1 MSDHEVN
8 PDRPIKLT
16 IAALGGQGGGVLA
29 TWLVQVAEAE
39 DYLAQSTSVPGV
51 AQRTGATIYY
61 LEFFPRAAAERAGR
75 EPVMAMMPVSGDVDC
90 VVASE
95 LAEAGRALQ
104 RGLVTP
110 DRTTLIA
117 SSHRSYTI
125 SEKSA
130 MGDGV
135 ADTEELAQI
144 VRSQAKRLIMFDM
157 DSVAQRHQSVI
168 SSVLLGAICGGSVLP
183 FRQEAFEAVIRNS
196 GISVTTNLAAFR
208 AACESARQGE
218 VAGPKTHA
226 AAQVYQGAPA
236 RAQSPELQ
244 PLLERVRR
252 FALPVQR
259 LVFEGSRRL
268 LDYQDARYV
277 DLYLKRMERIA
288 ALDAR
293 VKPNGAW
300 ALAEATA
307 RSLALWMS
315 FEDTIRVAELKTRPS
330 RFARVREEIRAAP
343 DQLFGITEFMKPRV
357 VEIAATLPA
366 RVGNWV
372 LASPRVCR
380 LLERWTG
387 GKQVRTRTIRGFLL
401 LHGLAGL
408 KRWRPATLRYQE
420 ENARI
425 EQWLDRIAH
434 LAEGHY
440 DLAVELARAQRLVKG
455 YGETHERGWRN
466 FSVLLEQLDALAA
479 RDDGAAWLAR
489 LQAAALADEEGE
501 ALTRELAHLEQAPP
515 RTVLPVHSGAA

>member
-8 PDRPIKLT
+8 PERPIKLT

-61 LEFFPRAAAERAGR
+61 LEFFPRAVAERAGR
-75 EPVMAMMPVSGDVDC
+75 EPVMAMMPVCGDVDC

-117 SSHRSYTI
+117 SSHRSFTI

-130 MGDGV
+130 MGRAI
-135 ADTEELAQI
+135 ADADQLAELA
-144 VRSQAKRLIMFDM
+144 RSQAKRLILFDM
-157 DSVAQRHQSVI
+157 DSVAQQHHSVI
-168 SSVLLGAICGGSVLP
+168 SSVLLGAICGSNVLP
-183 FRQEAFEAVIRNS
+183 FRQEAFETVIRNS
-196 GISVTTNLAAFR
+196 GISVTTNLAAFG
-208 AACESARQGE
+208 AACERARQGE
-218 VAGPKTHA
+218 HAGPQIKA
-226 AAQVYQGAPA
+226 IPQVSQEIPVQA
-236 RAQSPELQ
+236 RSSELQ
-244 PLLERVRR
+244 PHLDRVRR
-252 FALPVQR
+252 FAPPLQR

-277 DLYLKRMERIA
+277 DLYLRRMEQIA

-293 VKPNGAW
+293 AKPNGAW
-300 ALAEATA
+300 TLTEETA

-315 FEDTIRVAELKTRPS
+315 FEDTIRVAELKTRPA
-330 RFARVREEIRAAP
+330 RFARVREEIRAAS

-357 VEIAATLPA
+357 VEIAGTLPVP
-366 RVGNWV
+366 VGRWV

-387 GKQVRTRTIRGFLL
+387 GKQVRTRTIGGFLL
-401 LHGLAGL
+401 LHSLAGL

-425 EQWLDRIAH
+425 EQWLGRISD
-434 LAEGHY
+434 LADGRY

-479 RDDGAAWLAR
+479 RDDGAELLAR
-489 LQAAALADEEGE
+489 LQAAALADEEGL
-501 ALTRELAHLEQAPP
+501 ALARELASIGQVSSRE
-515 RTVLPVHSGAA
+515 VLPARSGAG